1 MVDWINYWGCTP
13 LMVACQEG
21 HTDFA
26 VEIVSKGQ
34 VSMILTDSQGFS
46 AIHIAAANNNLN
58 TVEALVDHGCHM
70 DQVGD

>member
-1 MVDWINYWGCTP
+1 
-13 LMVACQEG
+13 MVACQEG

-46 AIHIAAANNNLN
+46 AIHIAAANNNFN